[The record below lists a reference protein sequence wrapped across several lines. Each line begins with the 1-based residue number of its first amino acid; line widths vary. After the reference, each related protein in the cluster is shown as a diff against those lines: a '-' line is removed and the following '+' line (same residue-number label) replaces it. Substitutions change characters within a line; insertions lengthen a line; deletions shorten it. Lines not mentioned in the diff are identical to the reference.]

1 MQWGIKTVVGIPLP
15 SPNVGRIVVCLYS
28 RHTRTRDEALLARL
42 SNEFAKLLPTPK
54 WKLVIDMSTP
64 CPSTNAATDVVR
76 TQFPVISSFS
86 SAASMSNQ
94 NGVSNYQAA
103 SHDNRVNEIIGL
115 LGEELSLSMRTP
127 SESSHLES
135 LTGLRLFLLKSAR
148 TPEDKDAVS
157 TLVGSY
163 SSYVSSGKSRSD
175 VALMLSKDY
184 SFLMQY
190 SKNSRANANFGL
202 PQQESV
208 KGNEQQHGAI
218 AATTNTLGNASYPH
232 LTDNIMAHQG
242 QNHRQQVDLQFYG
255 ASNINAQ
262 IASYSMNPSEI
273 SLAPSD
279 PSVSF
284 YPIHEGSLEHF
295 RSQSPTMMP
304 ILPGSQPSRNVSA
317 AGDNLSV
324 VSH

>member
-1 MQWGIKTVVGIPLP
+1 
-15 SPNVGRIVVCLYS
+15 
-28 RHTRTRDEALLARL
+28 
-42 SNEFAKLLPTPK
+42 
-54 WKLVIDMSTP
+54 VIDMSTP
-64 CPSTNAATDVVR
+64 CPSTNTATDVVR

-86 SAASMSNQ
+86 SAASMSDQ
-94 NGVSNYQAA
+94 NGFSNCHQTA
-103 SHDNRVNEIIGL
+103 SHEDRVNEIIGL
-115 LGEELSLSMRTP
+115 LGEELSLSMRTS
-127 SESSHLES
+127 SESPHLES

-148 TPEDKDAVS
+148 TPEDRDAVS
-157 TLVGSY
+157 TLVGSF

-190 SKNSRANANFGL
+190 SKNSRANASFGL
-202 PQQESV
+202 PQQGNV
-208 KGNEQQHGAI
+208 QGNEQQHGAI
-218 AATTNTLGNASYPH
+218 AATTNTLGNASYRH
-232 LTDNIMAHQG
+232 LPDNLMAQQG

-284 YPIHEGSLEHF
+284 YPIHEGSLEDF